1 MAESQRAKQL
11 RQYLESTGRKLP
23 AQRQGAQRNAYI
35 DFDVTG
41 KANLGE
47 EGGPLSPGNGLPTGG
62 LIGGGEGYGLYGGL
76 HNEHINNSLK
86 KKAKDAV
93 DPIRRKRKTRK
104 IVKEKI
110 IPRRV
115 VKTEIRPRDYVARI
129 DEVLDANRIRVSLSY
144 NDGVN
149 KVKHKGQDQSAE
161 KFKYWRVNY
170 EKSNVER
177 FKTYM
182 VNGNQFYLLVNDK
195 LGADSVSRKV
205 KLKQPLANNLD
216 KLDRVYFVEKRL
228 PDYNDTINLV
238 PFVDKPDEGIFLR
251 IPNLNSKD
259 NPINFEGTNFQTHND
274 LLGSDTSLNFDL
286 EEKLISGSLLKI
298 QPNVEYQ
305 KTSVDISEFD
315 DDTGFGNFIHFSNA
329 ESRLRN
335 FKKKLE
341 IIENH
346 NETSSSLLTISS
358 SADRI
363 EDIEKR
369 RQRVINSFD
378 PFEHYMYFE
387 SSSYVSSSNGQ
398 FHDTS
403 WPKSNSSTPY
413 NLYSVSSSEA
423 TTWFDNMILSAS
435 SYDQGNVNNLRNSLP
450 EHVYSDTTNNVFL
463 EFMDMVG
470 QQFDEIWQYVKSL
483 TDVNK
488 RVEKLSEGI
497 SKDVARAFAQTLG
510 LKLYSGND
518 LINLPEYLLGKNPD
532 GTTKYETAS
541 EQLTEEIWKRILANL
556 PFFIKSKGTER
567 AVKGLLSCYG
577 IPSSMLRVREYGGPD
592 KGTRVSYEI
601 KRKFTRALDFK
612 ASQYV
617 KLPWANIS
625 SHKPETIEFRF
636 RTPYNADQTLIHKD
650 GDWAIQLINSASSE
664 YGYVRLS
671 VSAST
676 GVETLDSSKQRFFD
690 DDMWSV
696 MLTRKSSS
704 GADLTADTATQDI
717 TYELFTSQY
726 DATRQKINYKV
737 SSSIDIDGD
746 VSSSYNTKF
755 TTTGDLVL
763 GRSGSNEWNESSFSG
778 SLMEFR
784 LWSEP
789 LSASVFDNHTRTP
802 KSYNGNTSASSYDNL
817 LLRLPLDDNK
827 DYSVTANMTA
837 SAIQHL
843 KTYPSSSGVSGSDF
857 VNGFTG
863 NFFRTL
869 TDQEKLRVP
878 NVGPNR
884 RNATKIRI
892 EDNSLAVGTALS
904 PDVRNEVSSQDF
916 APIDSNRL
924 GVYFSPVDVV
934 NEDIV
939 YSIADLSF
947 DNLVGDPR
955 DEFEYSYRGLSQLQR
970 EYFKRYSKSNNFW
983 DYLRLLTYYDKSI
996 FTQVEQLLPARA
1008 DSTIGVLIEPNILE
1022 RHKEVLG
1029 KKPSFTNRYYA
1040 NAEDYDDGIM
1050 VTRTN
1055 VENVESKFAITSS
1068 YDTYYSTINIAYDS
1082 GSDVGFLGKPSV
1094 FKNIINSIDNRF
1106 GFGSTYATA
1115 STAHGTDNFDAIS
1128 TFIENARFAEHNQE
1142 FVYGHVYPSQARN
1155 NFTTSSTGQIISD
1168 TSQML
1173 MPSQSRF
1180 QSIAH
1185 DGALFRLFYKGT
1197 LHTRANAPDNKE
1209 PVEITQ
1215 VAPNVVITQDSAA
1228 SKLKV
1233 K

>member
-1 MAESQRAKQL
+1 MARSERAKQL
-11 RQYLESTGRKLP
+11 QRYLESTGRKLP
-23 AQRQGAQRNAYI
+23 AQRTGANRNAYI

-41 KANLGE
+41 KADLSE
-47 EGGPLSPGNGLPTGG
+47 EGGPLSPGNGLPLGG
-62 LIGGGEGYGLYGGL
+62 LIQGGEGYGLYGGL
-76 HNEHINNSLK
+76 HSEQIKLGIKRNT
-86 KKAKDAV
+86 KDAV
-93 DPIRRKRKTRK
+93 DPIRKKRKTRK
-104 IVKEKI
+104 IVKERI
-110 IPRRV
+110 VPRRV
-115 VKTEIRPRDYVARI
+115 VRREIKDRDYVATI
-129 DEVLDANRIRVSLSY
+129 TEVLDANRVRVNLTY

-149 KVKHKGQDQSAE
+149 KVKHKGADQSAE
-161 KFKYWRVNY
+161 KFTYWRVNY
-170 EKSNVER
+170 DKSNVNR

-195 LGADSVSRKV
+195 LGADITSRKV
-205 KLKQPLANNLD
+205 KLKQPLADNLQ

-228 PDYNDTINLV
+228 PDYNDTVKLV
-238 PFVDKPDEGIFLR
+238 PFVDRPDDGIFLR
-251 IPNLNSKD
+251 IPNLNSND

-274 LLGSDTSLNFDL
+274 LLGSDSTLNFDL
-286 EEKLISGSLLKI
+286 EEKLISGSLLNI
-298 QPNVEYQ
+298 QPNVDYQ

-315 DDTGFGNFIHFSNA
+315 DDTGFGNYIHFSNA

-335 FKKKLE
+335 FKKKLDV
-341 IIENH
+341 IENH

-358 SADRI
+358 SADRVS
-363 EDIEKR
+363 DIEKR

-403 WPKSNSSTPY
+403 WPKTNSSTPY
-413 NLYSVSSSEA
+413 TLAAVGSSQA
-423 TTWFDNMILSAS
+423 NTWYNNMIASAS
-435 SYDQGNVNNLRNSLP
+435 RYDQGNVNNLRNSLP
-450 EHVYSDTTNNVFL
+450 EHVYSDTKNNVFL

-470 QQFDEIWQYVKSL
+470 QQFDEIWGYVKGL

-497 SKDVARAFAQTLG
+497 SKDVAKAFAQTLG

-518 LINLPEYLLGKNPD
+518 LVNLPEYLLGKNPD

-577 IPSSMLRVREYGGPD
+577 IPSSILRVREYGGPD

-612 ASQYV
+612 ASQYI
-617 KLPWANIS
+617 KLPWANVS
-625 SHKPETIEFRF
+625 SQKPETIEFRF
-636 RTPYNADQTLIHKD
+636 RTPYNANQTLIHKD
-650 GDWAIQLINSASSE
+650 GDWAIELINSASSE
-664 YGYVRLS
+664 YGNVRLS

-676 GVETLDSSKQRFFD
+676 GVETVSSSKQRFFD

-704 GADLTADTATQDI
+704 GADLTADTAAQKI

-737 SSSIDIDGD
+737 SSSIDINGTTA
-746 VSSSYNTKF
+746 SSSFNTKF

-763 GRSGSNEWNESSFSG
+763 GRSGSNEWNEGSFSG

-784 LWSEP
+784 LWNEP

-863 NFFRTL
+863 NFYRTL
-869 TDQEKLRVP
+869 TDQEKLKVP

-892 EDNSLAVGTALS
+892 EDNTLAVGTSLS

-924 GVYFSPVDVV
+924 GIYFSPVDVV

-947 DNLVGDPR
+947 DDLVGDPR
-955 DEFEYSYRGLSQLQR
+955 DEFKHSYGKLSQLRR

-996 FTQVEQLLPARA
+996 FTQLTQLLPARA
-1008 DSTIGVLIEPNILE
+1008 DATLGVLVEPNILE

-1029 KKPSFTNRYYA
+1029 RKPEFDNRYYA
-1040 NAEDYDDGIM
+1040 NAEDFDEGIM

-1055 VENVESKFAITSS
+1055 TENNESNLVVIGS
-1068 YDTYYSTINIAYDS
+1068 YDTYYSQINLTYDS
-1082 GSDVGFLGKPSV
+1082 GSDVGFLGKPSI
-1094 FKNIINSIDNRF
+1094 FKNVIGNIDNRF

-1115 STAHGTDNFDAIS
+1115 STAHGTDNFDPIGL
-1128 TFIENARFAEHNQE
+1128 FVENSRTAEKNQE
-1142 FVYGHVYPSQARN
+1142 FIDGAFTASQ
-1155 NFTTSSTGQIISD
+1155 
-1168 TSQML
+1168 
-1173 MPSQSRF
+1173 F
-1180 QSIAH
+1180 QSVAY
-1185 DGALFRLFYKGT
+1185 DSNLYRVFYQGT
-1197 LHTRANAPDNKE
+1197 LHTRENAPDNKE

-1215 VAPNVVITQDSAA
+1215 VAPNVVVTTGNEA